1 MLPCRWHG
9 PAARSRALVSRAN
22 SDGTGGQVQ
31 WCRWVYPAPRPG
43 MSPRVLS
50 AERPWLR
57 GFLGIVI
64 LLLPGVWKP
73 FLGQGTTLWQS

>member
-1 MLPCRWHG
+1 
-9 PAARSRALVSRAN
+9 
-22 SDGTGGQVQ
+22 
-31 WCRWVYPAPRPG
+31 

-64 LLLPGVWKP
+64 PLLPGVWKP

>member
-1 MLPCRWHG
+1 
-9 PAARSRALVSRAN
+9 
-22 SDGTGGQVQ
+22 
-31 WCRWVYPAPRPG
+31 

-64 LLLPGVWKP
+64 PLLPDVWKP
-73 FLGQGTTLWQS
+73 FLGQGTILWQS